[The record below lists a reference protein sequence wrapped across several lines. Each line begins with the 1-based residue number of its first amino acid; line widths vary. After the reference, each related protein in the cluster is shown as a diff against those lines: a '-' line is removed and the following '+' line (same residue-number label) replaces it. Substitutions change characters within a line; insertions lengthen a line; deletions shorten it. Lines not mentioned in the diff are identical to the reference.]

1 MYIESILVENDV
13 RFKAGLGLDKI
24 KIVMNSKNSLNL
36 ICGNN
41 GSGKSTLLSSLTPF
55 ADEVIEDGEQGR
67 KKIIY
72 RKKKSKI
79 EIEHIYVPK
88 VVKGKAT
95 HTVKHYIR
103 KIKGK
108 TKIELNE
115 NGNEATFLEAVEEEL
130 GITRE
135 KMKLIQLGN
144 DMTNIIKMQPSLRKQ
159 FISKFIEDIEK
170 YLKKGKIA
178 NDKLRTVNDLL
189 DNYTK
194 SLKKLGDKESLKDKL
209 FNIKSNL
216 LELNNNKE
224 KLIQEIAVENKI
236 IEEFS
241 NEDAIYLEKYNT
253 IEKVQV
259 DEEVKKMNY
268 TDIVERISNLEKN
281 VIKNE
286 GELNINEIKKENF
299 NSKIKELNKGIS
311 ELKLVLDSMSLVELD
326 DDYKK
331 RLEELESKTFSFS
344 MSDES
349 LEDLLNSEYAIKMY
363 YSRVKNTLE
372 KLEVKRSEIDL
383 GIFKSLNFAY
393 INNEISDVV
402 DKIQKNLDELTTIT
416 AKIKTNSIELENSFD
431 PPYDYCLNTC
441 PMMKNKKS
449 KSELQKIHDEL
460 SKEYQ
465 TKLCNDEKY
474 NKYLKQLNISKE
486 TYIIIEE
493 LMEFDMDFHKN
504 VLKIEDGYVPKKDS
518 IMNHFLQ
525 QFSSSNPLI
534 DLSEIEKLFTIINNY
549 KIKKAN
555 DEEKRIILE
564 GIKNNYEYNDKLKE
578 LTEKEKEMEKIK
590 ESYLA
595 LNKDN
600 LIINNLINELNIKIL
615 SLKSYKEI
623 LKDMEDLEFIKNKA
637 MSYEYKLDKYN
648 KSVEKLEEDEK
659 SLRYINGEID
669 DITKEKEDI
678 SAKIKEINKLEKT
691 KDVLDSYYQDCKMVK
706 DSLSTNKGIPT
717 IKIDSFM
724 QKIRFTAN
732 EILRDCFEDS
742 SFQFEKFN
750 INSKEFSL
758 PVIVNDKSVSD
769 ISKCSSGQ
777 KALGMLALSLAL
789 YEKTGTK
796 YNIIGLD
803 ELDGPLDDVKRRSFL
818 KTCMERFDYMGI
830 DQIFTITHN
839 KAFNDVDSNF
849 ILFKG
854 AELDSI
860 NNQENIIFKID

>member
-24 KIVMNSKNSLNL
+24 KIVMNNKNSLNL

-88 VVKGKAT
+88 VVKGKET

-130 GITRE
+130 GITPD

-159 FISKFIEDIEK
+159 FVSKFIEDIEK

-189 DNYTK
+189 SNYTK
-194 SLKKLGDKESLKDKL
+194 SLKKLGDKETHKDKL
-209 FNIKSNL
+209 FSIKSKL
-216 LELNNNKE
+216 LELNNIKE
-224 KLIQEIAVENKI
+224 KLIQNIAVKNKT

-259 DEEVKKMNY
+259 DEEIKKMNY
-268 TDIVERISNLEKN
+268 ADIVERISDLEKI

-286 GELNINEIKKENF
+286 SELNINEIKKENF
-299 NSKIKELNKGIS
+299 DSKLKELNKITS

-331 RLEELESKTFSFS
+331 RIEELSSKTFSFS
-344 MSDES
+344 MSDEE
-349 LEDLLNSEYAIKMY
+349 LVHLLNSEAAIKMY
-363 YSRVKNTLE
+363 YSRAKNVLE
-372 KLEVKRSEIDL
+372 KLEVNKSEL
-383 GIFKSLNFAY
+383 YLEIFKSLDFMD
-393 INNEISDVV
+393 IDVRIKVTNNT
-402 DKIQKNLDELTTIT
+402 IQKNLDELTTIA

-431 PPYDYCLNTC
+431 PPYDYCKNTC

-449 KSELQKIHDEL
+449 KSELQKIQEEL
-460 SKEYQ
+460 SNDYNY
-465 TKLCNDEKY
+465 KLKY
-474 NKYLKQLNISKE
+474 DKKLNEYLKQLNLSKE
-486 TYIIIEE
+486 TYFIIKEAVDFE
-493 LMEFDMDFHKN
+493 LEFDKN
-504 VLKIEDGYVPKKDS
+504 IMKNKDKTYEKDS
-518 IMNHFLQ
+518 IIKQALMNFV
-525 QFSSSNPLI
+525 SGKPII
-534 DLSEIEKLFTIINNY
+534 DLSEIEKIFVIINNY

-555 DEEKRIILE
+555 EEEKRIILE
-564 GIKNNYEYNDKLKE
+564 GVKNNSEYNKKLEE
-578 LTEKEKEMEKIK
+578 LTEKEKEIEEIK
-590 ESYLA
+590 VSYLA

-600 LIINNLINELNIKIL
+600 TIINNLINETNEKIN

-637 MSYEYKLDKYN
+637 NEYKLKLNEYN
-648 KSVEKLEEDEK
+648 SAIEKLKEDEID
-659 SLRYINGEID
+659 LRKINDEID
-669 DITKEKEDI
+669 TITKEKEDI

-691 KDVLDSYYQDCKMVK
+691 KNVLDSYYQDCKMVK

-750 INSKEFSL
+750 INAKEFSL
-758 PVIVNDKSVSD
+758 PVLVNDKLVSD

-803 ELDGPLDDVKRRSFL
+803 ELDGPLDDVKRRNFL
-818 KTCMERFDYMGI
+818 KTCIERFEYMGI

-860 NNQENIIFKID
+860 NNQENIIFKVD